1 VILGYLLVGLVVGL
15 LGRLVIPGPN
25 PMGLLVTTLVGIGG
39 ALLGGLVGSALGLEG
54 LGFVLSVAGAA
65 LIVWILQR
73 R

>member
-1 VILGYLLVGLVVGL
+1 MILGYLLVGLVVGL